1 VNGTTEAPLLV
12 SAIPGGGH
20 EMAKGKPM
28 VKHAAAGED
37 FALVVTENGLLYSW
51 GSGAFGQ
58 VRARSLSAPR
68 SQAAATIARPHPHE
82 CARVHAR
89 ASAVGPRGSG
99 RSCRAG
105 AGGQVG
111 GESPQKREPLRRL
124 PALEPCVLCLCTR
137 VRVV

>member
-58 VRARSLSAPR
+58 VRAHALSSR
-68 SQAAATIARPHPHE
+68 CHITRPHPHE
-82 CARVHAR
+82 CARVHAGECSWASGIR
-89 ASAVGPRGSG
+89 AIVPSW
-99 RSCRAG
+99 CRWP
-105 AGGQVG
+105 
-111 GESPQKREPLRRL
+111 SRR
-124 PALEPCVLCLCTR
+124 R
-137 VRVV
+137 VAAEA